1 MNWLGQGAMLT
12 ILLEQGDKH
21 FKYLILPH
29 IAVSDYRP
37 ENRVGLVK
45 LLIERHDVS
54 QATSTILSRL
64 LPEIESPDPLLW
76 CPAALEASKALLSD
90 FHYTLSTFRQGPAQG
105 LDQLTVS
112 NLWEA
117 IFSPR
122 LETTSDYLP
131 VLLQHSMEF
140 TDLIDRVRRWSVKLQ
155 GKPVIA
161 IFEPYRQQ
169 VGLVPFGP
177 PLDAWTVLADVT
189 GVFGLS
195 NLDSVRNL
203 AAVIRAWAQKHHD
216 PFCLLTGLTFLLC
229 LRNHALDKGL
239 GDLADERFREFVGE
253 ALKPI
258 MITESQSEE
267 PATIRSL
274 SWQFLS
280 TFAPYWLQYLLK
292 AKIPK
297 KEVLP
302 KAWWLAHVTFE
313 TLRMALAA
321 LPEDRQNALFN
332 HLMNLTRSM
341 IERANVE
348 SLLGMHPQ
356 LQELVKGLYFDFS
369 HLLARA
375 TIATLSQGSQ
385 GREPPSTPFG
395 GFKGPPI
402 VVSQENLGLI
412 IQEVA
417 RSTFWGEGQQIMDA
431 EPELPCLWN
440 SPSCVTGSRLLRS
453 LSEVSIGELKEP
465 EKDMLR
471 IAETVA
477 EPSYVEKQLA
487 ELPNDYDRYS
497 SIDAGLLWA
506 GVGNYVGTRGKIP
519 PNFAVM
525 WEEEKLK
532 MLWGDDQRTR
542 DFCLSKA
549 SELLVMLQRLGFER
563 EANRIVSVFPS
574 LPILEASDRGR
585 ETFCKHLALAIILGQ
600 SLSALQPL
608 IRLAKEDNAIKKTLS
623 NVRSEVRSLL
633 PNLPIGRRSQAR
645 RFLRTLVL

>member
-12 ILLEQGDKH
+12 TLLEQGDKH

-29 IAVSDYRP
+29 IAVSDYRA
-37 ENRVGLVK
+37 ENRVGLVE

-54 QATSTILSRL
+54 QATSIILSKL

-76 CPAALEASKALLSD
+76 RPAALEASKALLSD
-90 FHYTLSTFRQGPAQG
+90 FHYTLSTFRQGTVQG

-117 IFSPR
+117 VFCPR

-131 VLLQHSMEF
+131 VLLQHPMEF
-140 TDLIDRVRRWSVKLQ
+140 ADMIERVRQWSVKLE

-161 IFEPYRQQ
+161 IFESYRQQ

-177 PLDAWTVLADVT
+177 PLDAWTVLADVV
-189 GVFGLS
+189 GVFALS
-195 NLDSVRNL
+195 SMDSVRNL
-203 AAVIRAWAQKHHD
+203 AAVIRTWAQEHHD

-229 LRNHALDKGL
+229 LRNHALDEGL
-239 GDLADERFREFVGE
+239 GDLADEAFRGFVGE
-253 ALKPI
+253 ALKPL
-258 MITESQSEE
+258 MITESQREE
-267 PATIRSL
+267 RATIRSL
-274 SWQFLS
+274 SWQLLS
-280 TFAPYWLQYLLK
+280 TFAPYWLQYLLI
-292 AKIPK
+292 AEIPK

-313 TLRMALAA
+313 TLRMALPP

-332 HLMNLTRSM
+332 HLMNLTGSM

-348 SLLGMHPQ
+348 SLLGMHPR
-356 LQELVKGLYFDFS
+356 LQELVKGLSLDFS

-385 GREPPSTPFG
+385 EREPPPTPFG
-395 GFKGPPI
+395 GFKGPPT
-402 VVSQENLGLI
+402 VLSYENMDLI
-412 IQEVA
+412 MQEVA
-417 RSTFWGEGQQIMDA
+417 RSTFWGEGQQIMDEA
-431 EPELPCLWN
+431 PELPCLWD
-440 SPSCVTGSRLLRS
+440 SPSCITGSRLLRS
-453 LSEVSIGELKEP
+453 LPGVSIGELKET
-465 EKDMLR
+465 EMDMLR

-487 ELPNDYDRYS
+487 ELPNDYNQYR

-506 GVGNYVGTRGKIP
+506 GVGNYVATRGKIP

-542 DFCLSKA
+542 DFCLSKT
-549 SELLVMLQRLGFER
+549 SELLVVLRRLGFEG
-563 EANRIVSVFPS
+563 EADKIVSVFS
-574 LPILEASDRGR
+574 DLPILEASAQGR

-608 IRLAKEDNAIKKTLS
+608 IRLAKDDNSIKKTLS

-633 PNLPIGRRSQAR
+633 PNVPVARRFQAR
-645 RFLRTLVL
+645 RFLRTLAL

>member
-1 MNWLGQGAMLT
+1 MT
-12 ILLEQGDKH
+12 
-21 FKYLILPH
+21 
-29 IAVSDYRP
+29 
-37 ENRVGLVK
+37 
-45 LLIERHDVS
+45 
-54 QATSTILSRL
+54 
-64 LPEIESPDPLLW
+64 
-76 CPAALEASKALLSD
+76 
-90 FHYTLSTFRQGPAQG
+90 
-105 LDQLTVS
+105 
-112 NLWEA
+112 
-117 IFSPR
+117 
-122 LETTSDYLP
+122 
-131 VLLQHSMEF
+131 
-140 TDLIDRVRRWSVKLQ
+140 
-155 GKPVIA
+155 
-161 IFEPYRQQ
+161 
-169 VGLVPFGP
+169 
-177 PLDAWTVLADVT
+177 
-189 GVFGLS
+189 
-195 NLDSVRNL
+195 
-203 AAVIRAWAQKHHD
+203 
-216 PFCLLTGLTFLLC
+216 
-229 LRNHALDKGL
+229 
-239 GDLADERFREFVGE
+239 
-253 ALKPI
+253 
-258 MITESQSEE
+258 
-267 PATIRSL
+267 
-274 SWQFLS
+274 
-280 TFAPYWLQYLLK
+280 
-292 AKIPK
+292 
-297 KEVLP
+297 
-302 KAWWLAHVTFE
+302 
-313 TLRMALAA
+313 LAA

-417 RSTFWGEGQQIMDA
+417 RSTFWGEGQQIMDE

-532 MLWGDDQRTR
+532 MLWGDDQRTH

-563 EANRIVSVFPS
+563 EANRIVSVFPN
-574 LPILEASDRGR
+574 LPILEASDRAR

-608 IRLAKEDNAIKKTLS
+608 IRLVKEDNAIKKTLS

-633 PNLPIGRRSQAR
+633 PNLPIGRRYQAR
-645 RFLRTLVL
+645 RFLRTLAL